1 MEKNVGG
8 VDAFMR
14 VVLGV
19 AVIYMG
25 MFLLGGVNGSLL
37 GIIVALIS
45 LVPFYMAVTRK
56 CFVFKLFNLST
67 IPGKD
72 HKEPL

>member
-19 AVIYMG
+19 VLIFIG

-67 IPGKD
+67 MPRRD
-72 HKEPL
+72 HEKPL

>member
-19 AVIYMG
+19 VLIFIG

-37 GIIVALIS
+37 GIMAALIS

-56 CFVFKLFNLST
+56 CFVFKMFNLST
-67 IPGKD
+67 IPGRD